1 MHKPRAIFREE
12 HEMFRQT
19 CRRFYEKEVVPYHDQ
34 WEEDGQVSREVWL
47 KAGEAGLL
55 CMSLPEAYGG
65 AEADFL
71 FTVVQAEEQTRAG
84 ASGPGFMLH
93 NEIVAPYIFK
103 YGNEEQ
109 KQRWLPRMAKG
120 ELIGAIAMTEP
131 GTGSDL
137 QAVKT
142 HARREGDHYILNGQK
157 TFITNGYMSD
167 LVIVICKTDPSKGA
181 AGVSLLVVEAGTPG
195 FDKGRKLKKVGMKAQ
210 DTAELFFHD
219 CKVPATNL
227 LGKEG
232 GGFGYLMSELVQERL
247 LIAMG
252 SITASEHVL
261 QHTIDYVK
269 QREVFGKP
277 LSKFQNTRFKLAE
290 LKTQVTIGRM
300 FVDQCL
306 ELHMQKKLDVTTAAM
321 AKLWTTDLQCALTD
335 ECLQLH
341 GGYGYMLEYPVAK
354 AFVDGRVQ
362 KIYGGT
368 NEIMKELISRSFL

>member
-1 MHKPRAIFREE
+1 MHKPRAIFSEE

-103 YGNEEQ
+103 YGNDEQ

-157 TFITNGYMSD
+157 TFITNG
-167 LVIVICKTDPSKGA
+167 
-181 AGVSLLVVEAGTPG
+181 
-195 FDKGRKLKKVGMKAQ
+195 
-210 DTAELFFHD
+210 
-219 CKVPATNL
+219 
-227 LGKEG
+227 
-232 GGFGYLMSELVQERL
+232 
-247 LIAMG
+247 
-252 SITASEHVL
+252 
-261 QHTIDYVK
+261 
-269 QREVFGKP
+269 
-277 LSKFQNTRFKLAE
+277 
-290 LKTQVTIGRM
+290 
-300 FVDQCL
+300 
-306 ELHMQKKLDVTTAAM
+306 
-321 AKLWTTDLQCALTD
+321 
-335 ECLQLH
+335 
-341 GGYGYMLEYPVAK
+341 
-354 AFVDGRVQ
+354 
-362 KIYGGT
+362 
-368 NEIMKELISRSFL
+368 